1 MHPRHVSTRKLPWF
15 ARFGKQV
22 TLILLAGLTFL
33 SVFVV
38 STHLVSAAPQQ
49 LSSQGKAFYEA
60 GQFSEA
66 AEVWQQAAAAYAQVG
81 DRPNRNQNLMNAA
94 EALQAL
100 GLYPRACNT
109 LLQALEVTEFNCQ
122 TLIQVDKNTQQRNT
136 SLIETLTAKPD
147 SLTHAIGIRSL
158 GDTLQRLDQLNLSQ
172 QVLQLSLA
180 MAQRLSSNPE
190 MSAALLSLGNV
201 ERAFGNRSR
210 TQSENWQEQP
220 LSLQCL
226 YQPSRGAAAKFYQ
239 QAADFYQQAATQ
251 STSSTTWVQ
260 AQLNHFSMLLETN
273 NLAGALKLLPDI
285 QAKLADLPNDR
296 TKIYAQINL
305 AQNLSC
311 LKQTTVNEPASWRNI
326 AQALAT
332 TVQQARSMGD
342 RRAESYALGY
352 LGGVYALNQTKP
364 SAQDLAYA
372 QDLTQQALVLAQ
384 TIRASDIAYQWQ
396 WQLGHLL
403 GMQGDA
409 KAAIAAYTDAFNTL
423 QSLRNDLAGTSLNVQ
438 FAFQEKSVEPVY
450 RQLVDLLLQAEPSQQ
465 DLKQALSVIEALQ
478 LAELENLLRCSL
490 QVTELSASGQAIDP
504 TAAIVYP
511 ILLHDRLEII
521 LSLPNQ
527 PLHHYS
533 TQLPN
538 DQSIDDLLATLREIL
553 QKSNQGG
560 PSFLKLAQQVY
571 GWLIQP
577 LEMELEKHGIQTLV
591 FVLDGTLRN
600 IPMAAL
606 HDGQRYLIE
615 KYALAVSPSLKLLK
629 PQPASGGRLEV
640 LAAGIFQNI
649 PGFSAPALPEVKD
662 ELEQIAELPK
672 SLVLRNQEFT
682 RQALGKKI
690 NARPFSVVHLATHG
704 QFSSQPD
711 QTFIRAW
718 DDRVNIDEL
727 KNLLQS
733 REQSRPDTIELLVL
747 SACETATGDK
757 RAALGLAGVAVR
769 AGARSTLATL
779 WQVNDNSTAELMTQ
793 FYRALVNPGD
803 RSMTKA
809 KALQQAQIEILQKYP
824 APFYWA
830 PYVLVGNWL

>member
-1 MHPRHVSTRKLPWF
+1 MHPKCRRINTPPWF
-15 ARFGKQV
+15 VSGK
-22 TLILLAGLTFL
+22 TFTKILLACLTFL
-33 SVFVV
+33 TVW
-38 STHLVSAAPQQ
+38 LLSAHFARATPQQ
-49 LSSQGKAFYEA
+49 LSSQGKVFYDA

-66 AEVWQQAAAAYAQVG
+66 AEVWQQAAVAYAQAG
-81 DRPNRNQNLMNAA
+81 DRPNRNQNLINAA
-94 EALQAL
+94 EALQAM

-109 LLQALEVTEFNCQ
+109 LLQTLEVTEFNCQ
-122 TLIQVDKNTQQRNT
+122 RLIQSTQATPEQH
-136 SLIETLTAKPD
+136 TALLKVIAAQPD
-147 SLTHAIGIRSL
+147 SLTHAIGLRSL
-158 GDTLQRLDQLNLSQ
+158 GDTLQRLDQLTLSQ
-172 QVLQLSLA
+172 RILQLSLA
-180 MAQRLSSNPE
+180 MAQRLANNQEIST
-190 MSAALLSLGNV
+190 ALLSLGNG

-210 TQSENWQEQP
+210 LQQDNWQEQP

-226 YQPSRGAAAKFYQ
+226 YQPSKGAATTFYE
-239 QAADFYQQAATQ
+239 QAADFYEQAATITP
-251 STSSTTWVQ
+251 SPTTWIQ
-260 AQLNHFSMLLETN
+260 AQLNRFSMLLETN
-273 NLAGALKLLPDI
+273 ALTDALNLLPDI

-305 AQNLSC
+305 AQNLIC
-311 LKQTTVNEPASWRNI
+311 LKQTAVNEPTFWRNI
-326 AQALAT
+326 AQSLAT

-352 LGGVYALNQTKP
+352 LGGVYALSQTKP
-364 SAQDLAYA
+364 GSQNLAHA

-384 TIRASDIAYQWQ
+384 TIRASDMVYQWQ
-396 WQLGHLL
+396 WQLGQLL
-403 GMQGDA
+403 GMRGDQA
-409 KAAIAAYTDAFNTL
+409 AAIAAYTDAFNTL
-423 QSLRNDLAGTSLNVQ
+423 QILRNDLAGASLNVQ
-438 FAFQEKSVEPVY
+438 FAFQERSVEPVY
-450 RQLVDLLLQAEPSQQ
+450 RQLVELLLQAEPSQQ
-465 DLKQALSVIEALQ
+465 NLKQALSVIEALQ

-490 QVTELSASGQAIDP
+490 QVAELSTIEPTLDP
-504 TAAIVYP
+504 TAAVIYP
-511 ILLHDRLEII
+511 ILLHDRLEVI

-533 TQLPN
+533 TQLPT
-538 DQSIDDLLATLREIL
+538 DQSIDDLLATLRETL
-553 QKSNQGG
+553 QKSNQSG
-560 PSFLKLAQQVY
+560 PGFLSLSQQIY
-571 GWLIQP
+571 RWLIQP
-577 LEMELEKHGIQTLV
+577 LETNLERHNIQTLV
-591 FVLDGTLRN
+591 FVLDGALRN

-615 KYALAVSPSLKLLK
+615 KYALAVSPSLQLLK
-629 PQPASGGRLEV
+629 PQPSSRERLEV

-649 PGFSAPALPEVKD
+649 PGFPAPALPEVKD
-662 ELEQIAELPK
+662 ELEQISALPK

-682 RQALGKKI
+682 RQALEKKM

-727 KNLLQS
+727 KNLLRT
-733 REQSRPDTIELLVL
+733 REQNRPDAIELLVL

-793 FYRALVNPGD
+793 FYQVLADPSD
-803 RSMTKA
+803 RSITKA
-809 KALQQAQIEILQKYP
+809 KALQKAQIEILQKYP